1 MNDIRAK
8 EIVEPIPTRALT
20 PFGLVRL
27 EVEGAF
33 DHDGDPII
41 RATAQ
46 YRPRA
51 PKLQPRVFLDAV
63 VQAMN
68 ELAREGDNRFVHVR
82 HVYAG
87 GKPVMDDFAPPKKTR
102 RKAAAR

>member
-1 MNDIRAK
+1 MTTDIKAK
-8 EIVEPIPTRALT
+8 EIVEPILTRALV
-20 PFGLVRL
+20 PFGLARL

-41 RATAQ
+41 RATAR
-46 YRPRA
+46 YRPNA
-51 PKLQPRVFLDAV
+51 PKLQPRVLLDAV

-68 ELAREGDNRFVHVR
+68 ELAKEGDSRFVHVR
-82 HVYAG
+82 NVYAG
-87 GKPVMDDFAPPKKTR
+87 GRAVTDDLAPPKKR